1 MRASNRYATFVVALV
16 VVALGAGI
24 FAARLAGQDNRW
36 RIAHA
41 DYGYGNRR
49 TDVTDILRDLISR
62 GGVNGRV
69 AVNNQTMGGD
79 PAVGADKSLRIVA
92 RNDRNEEQE
101 FDYREGGFIDVN
113 MFAVRR
119 DDRGDR
125 NRDDRREDR
134 DGYRAHDRGD
144 FSVIMGFYGVQG
156 RTANVTNL
164 LQGMVRHGGL
174 EIRVN
179 NGSLGGDP
187 APGADKV
194 LIVIYQFKGSE
205 QATAV
210 REGNVLSI
218 P

>member
-36 RIAHA
+36 RVTHA

-79 PAVGADKSLRIVA
+79 PAVGADKSLRIMA

-101 FDYREGGFIDVN
+101 FDYREGGFVDVN

-119 DDRGDR
+119 DDRDDR
-125 NRDDRREDR
+125 DRDDRREDR
-134 DGYRAHDRGD
+134 DGYRARDRGD

-156 RTANVTNL
+156 RTVNVTNL